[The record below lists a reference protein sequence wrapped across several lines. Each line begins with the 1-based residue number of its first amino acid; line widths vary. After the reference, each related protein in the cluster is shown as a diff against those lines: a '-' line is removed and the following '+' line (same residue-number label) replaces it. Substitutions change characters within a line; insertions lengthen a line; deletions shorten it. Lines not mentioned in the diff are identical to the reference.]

1 MTKAEAEQ
9 FARRC
14 LYNYRENAARLEQK
28 IFKAEIMRE
37 RGSRVIQQ
45 FDERGGKAG
54 AGYVD
59 SIPCW
64 LEGVEF
70 LEAEIIALKFCVPPI
85 TRLLRDLEA
94 ARREEV
100 FIYKAKYEQRLS
112 WEKARQK
119 VVEEHGIG
127 GSAFK
132 TLNRKLINAAIGYLY
147 LTVEDEARPKSYPKS
162 YPESYPVSYLEN
174 PKSV

>member
-70 LEAEIIALKFCVPPI
+70 LEAEIIGLKFRVPPI

-94 ARREEV
+94 ARQGELIVYRL
-100 FIYKAKYEQRLS
+100 KYEQRLS
-112 WEKARQK
+112 WNKAKAQALDAHNIADKLFRSLNNSLISTAVAYLDLRIQSAPK
-119 VVEEHGIG
+119 TGPEIG
-127 GSAFK
+127 PE
-132 TLNRKLINAAIGYLY
+132 IGL
-147 LTVEDEARPKSYPKS
+147 EMG
-162 YPESYPVSYLEN
+162 LEN